1 MELYFKVGFLKVPVG
16 ELLLF
21 AVYSLNM
28 TSASSAVQQ
37 LLFTGTLKMAF
48 VDQRFKNGI
57 LIY

>member
-28 TSASSAVQQ
+28 TSVSSAVQQ

-48 VDQRFKNGI
+48 GATCRPKV
-57 LIY
+57 